1 MLVDYLE
8 LAGVEIVNSA
18 RAVAYGLARG
28 VPIQCDP
35 CPDLPAALGD
45 LPYVDPVADQAPW
58 YDAGVP
64 ESAGFLGVLGQSV
77 AGFNSSTIG
86 REPAQLVG
94 DGAALGVARRSHREI
109 AWTVLLIT
117 TGECALSYALEW
129 LASALGGS
137 ACGTC
142 DGDEMC
148 VFSCCPVDGQRELR
162 HLYGVGILDAPQVS
176 ATQYL
181 PSGPVLATVTFTLAA
196 GVPWIYREPLDTLTG
211 WVSLADGISISVDP
225 DQVYEQCIEP
235 TPCLDDP
242 DCPAP
247 PLPPRP
253 PIPVDA
259 CYPTGRDQFRQSVIG
274 LRPVDQPQW
283 LETVPVLE
291 VVTGRTAMRRLVI
304 RFWTDPH
311 GDCARTTDPCRACA
325 AIQVPYLPARS
336 VLRVDGRTQ
345 RAVVDCPQG
354 PTGTASSAPTLYG
367 PQGRHFEW
375 PVFACAT
382 GLCIELLSL
391 EETTADNARARVL
404 LVPRSDAG

>member
-18 RAVAYGLARG
+18 RAAAYSVARG
-28 VPIQCDP
+28 VPVQCDP
-35 CPDLPAALGD
+35 CPELAGALGD
-45 LPYVDPVADQAPW
+45 LAYTDPVTDRAPW
-58 YDAGVP
+58 WDPGVP
-64 ESAGFLGVLGQSV
+64 GSSGVLGVMGMSV
-77 AGFNSSTIG
+77 AGFNASPLG
-86 REPAQLVG
+86 REPVQLVG

-109 AWTVLLIT
+109 AYTVLLLT
-117 TGECALSYALEW
+117 TGECALSYGLEW
-129 LASALGGS
+129 LAAALGGS

-148 VFSCCPVDGQRELR
+148 VFSCCPVDGTRELR
-162 HLYGVGILDAPQVS
+162 HLYGVGLLDGPQVTD
-176 ATQYL
+176 TQYL
-181 PSGPVLATVTFTLAA
+181 PTGHVIATVTFSLAA

-211 WVSLADGISISVDP
+211 WVSLAGGTSISVDP
-225 DQVYEQCIEP
+225 DQVYERCIEP
-235 TPCLDDP
+235 TPCLEDP

-247 PLPPRP
+247 TLPPRP
-253 PIPVDA
+253 PVPVDA
-259 CYPTGRDQFRQSVIG
+259 CYPSGRDQFLQSVIG

-291 VVTGRTAMRRLVI
+291 VVTGRRAMRRLVV
-304 RFWTDPH
+304 RFWTDPS
-311 GDCARTTDPCRACA
+311 GDCAATTDPCRACA

-345 RAVVDCPQG
+345 RAVVECPQG
-354 PTGTASSAPTLYG
+354 PTGTAAGAPTLYG
-367 PQGRHFEW
+367 PQGRRFEW
-375 PVFACAT
+375 PTFACAT